1 MKILLLV
8 SAFNGLTQRAW
19 CALQEAGHDVT
30 VELAPVYDTPEKLT
44 AMVHASAPEIILC
57 PFLKH
62 KVPAEVWGKWPTII
76 IHPGPIGDRGPS
88 SLDYAIMDG
97 NRQWGVTA
105 LSAVEDM
112 DAGPVWA
119 SRIFPMPAEPIS
131 KAALYNS
138 AVADAAMSCIEE
150 VIEKAADP
158 QFSPI
163 PQEEMPQPVPHVG
176 TRPLIRRDERVFDWE
191 DSATEIVRRVR
202 AADSSPGVRTN
213 IDGQTVHVYDA
224 AVGERRGRR
233 VPPGTIVGRGD
244 DAIAVATGDNL
255 VWIGAV
261 RRPVDCGGDG
271 IKLPATMI
279 FNDPSIPELPVP
291 EGLRQTSYT
300 REGDVGFLTIRA
312 YNGAMSTMQCA
323 RVAGALKEAL
333 DQDTKALVVLGTPA
347 FFSNGIHLN
356 VIEAANDPNAEAWDN
371 IHAINDLCTALVSCT
386 NQLTI
391 SAFTAN
397 AGAGGVMFGLAA
409 DVVLARDGVVLNPYY
424 DIGLYG
430 SELHTYTLPRRVSP
444 PTATKLLT
452 QKLPV
457 NTDQA
462 ATMGLVD
469 AVGPRDWNEFRE
481 WLSRLARSYTS
492 PQWYD
497 GAMATKL
504 QVLDRTRPAS
514 YYEAHELSEMAKDI
528 FDDRSGFDASRADF
542 VYKRPASHT
551 PPRIAQHRW
560 RLSGLS

>member
-19 CALQEAGHDVT
+19 CALRQAGHDVT
-30 VELAPVYDTPEKLT
+30 VELAPVYETPEELT
-44 AMVHASAPEIILC
+44 AKVYASAPEIILC

-62 KVPAEVWGKWPTII
+62 KVPEDVWRKWPTII

-88 SLDYAIMDG
+88 SLDYAIMEG

-105 LSAVEDM
+105 LSAVDEM

-119 SRIFPMPAEPIS
+119 SRIFPMPSEPIA
-131 KAALYNS
+131 KATLYNS

-158 QFSPI
+158 QFAPI

-176 TRPLIRRDERVFDWE
+176 TRPLIRRAERVFDWE
-191 DSATEIVRRVR
+191 NSAVEIVRRIR
-202 AADSSPGVRTN
+202 AADSSPGVRTS

-261 RRPVDCGGDG
+261 RRPTDCGGDG

-291 EGLRQTSYT
+291 EGMRQTSYV
-300 REGDVGFLTIRA
+300 REGDVGFLTIRT
-312 YNGAMSTMQCA
+312 YNGAMSTAQCA
-323 RVAGALKEAL
+323 RIASSLKEAL
-333 DQDTKALVVLGTPA
+333 NQDTKALVVTGTPA
-347 FFSNGIHLN
+347 FFSNGVHLN
-356 VIEAANDPNAEAWDN
+356 VIEAAEDPSAEAWDN
-371 IHAINDLCTALVSCT
+371 IHAINELCSALVSCT
-386 NQLTI
+386 DQLTI
-391 SAFTAN
+391 SAFSAN
-397 AGAGGVMFGLAA
+397 AGAGGVMFGLSA

-430 SELHTYTLPRRVSP
+430 SELHTFTLPRRVSP

-452 QKLPV
+452 EKLPV

-462 ATMGLVD
+462 ATIGLVD
-469 AVGPRDWNEFRE
+469 AVGPREWNEFRE
-481 WLSRLARSYTS
+481 WLSRMANAYVS
-492 PQWYD
+492 PQRYD
-497 GAMATKL
+497 ETMATKL
-504 QVLDRTRPAS
+504 QVMDNTRPAS

-528 FDDRSGFDASRADF
+528 FDNRSGFDASRADF
-542 VYKRPASHT
+542 VYKRPARQT
-551 PPRIAQHRW
+551 PPQIAQHRW